1 MNIRALV
8 MAVVVLVGGS
18 VAANAQNLT
27 IVKSVIASGGN
38 VVTNGQFTMGYTI
51 GQAVIGTQSSSPFS
65 LYQGF
70 WTPTMALTGGVKTE
84 FAGDANGLS
93 LDQNYPNPF
102 NPSTKIRFSIPD
114 RMKVT
119 LRVMNLLGEEVYRVI
134 DQETKEAGMYVV
146 DFDAKDLPSG
156 TYVYRL
162 EANNSVLA
170 KRMVLMK

>member
-8 MAVVVLVGGS
+8 MAVFFLVGS
-18 VAANAQNLT
+18 SLSADAQWK
-27 IVKSVIASGGN
+27 IVKSVIGSGGAT
-38 VVTNGQFTMGYTI
+38 VTNGSYTMSMTI
-51 GQAVIGTQSSSPFS
+51 GQPIIGHQSNSNGSD

-70 WTPTMALTGGVKTE
+70 WTPNMLATGKVE
-84 FAGDANGLS
+84 LAGEATGLS
-93 LDQNYPNPF
+93 LAQNYPNPF
-102 NPSTKIRFSIPD
+102 NPSTKIRFSIPE

-119 LRVMNLLGEEVYRVI
+119 LRVMNLLGEEVYRIV
-134 DQETKEAGMYVV
+134 DQETKDPGTYDV

-162 EANNSVLA
+162 EANNTVLS

>member
-8 MAVVVLVGGS
+8 MAIVLLVAS
-18 VAANAQNLT
+18 SFAANAQTYT
-27 IVKSVIASGGN
+27 IVKSVIGSGGA
-38 VVTNGQFTMGYTI
+38 VVTNGQYSMGYTI
-51 GQAVIGTQSSSPFS
+51 GQAVIGTQLGSPFS

-70 WTPTMALTGGVKTE
+70 WTPNMFKSSVKTE
-84 FAGDANGLS
+84 IAGDANGLS

-102 NPSTKIRFSIPD
+102 NPSTKIRFSIPE

-119 LRVMNLLGEEVYRVI
+119 LRVMNLLGEEVYRII
-134 DQETKEAGMYVV
+134 DQETKDPNSYVV

-162 EANNSVLA
+162 EANNSVLS

>member
-8 MAVVVLVGGS
+8 MAVVLLVGGS
-18 VAANAQNLT
+18 VAANAQNYT

-38 VVTNGQFTMGYTI
+38 VITNGQWTMGYTI
-51 GQAVIGTQSSSPFS
+51 GQAVIGPVLGSPFS

-70 WTPTMALTGGVKTE
+70 WTPGMLTKGKVE
-84 FAGDANGLS
+84 LAGAASDLS
-93 LDQNYPNPF
+93 LSQNYPNPF
-102 NPSTKIRFSIPD
+102 NPSTTIRYSIPE

-119 LRVMNLLGEEVYRVI
+119 LRVMNLLGEEVYRVV
-134 DQETKEAGMYVV
+134 DGETQAAGEYVV

-162 EANNSVLA
+162 EANNSVLS